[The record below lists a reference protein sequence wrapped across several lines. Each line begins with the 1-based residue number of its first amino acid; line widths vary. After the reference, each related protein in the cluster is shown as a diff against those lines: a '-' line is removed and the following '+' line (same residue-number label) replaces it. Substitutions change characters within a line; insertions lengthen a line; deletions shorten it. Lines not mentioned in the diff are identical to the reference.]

1 MSKGMGLVPDGDVM
15 RERPVAF
22 LIHGG
27 PGGDHTGFKPAF
39 TPLSSHMQLV
49 YFDHR
54 GQGRSAEGDPARYT
68 LDENVEDMEALRQHL
83 GLGPI
88 VSIGTSY
95 GGMVAMAHA
104 ARYPASV
111 SHLVLIVTAAHSGF
125 IDRAKQIVRQRGTA
139 EQQRV
144 CDMLW
149 AGELNTV
156 EHLGHYYEVMAPLYS
171 RRFDA
176 STATTARSRGR
187 QSPVPFNRAFAPDGF
202 LRNYDL
208 RPELANIR
216 APTLILAGR
225 HDWICAP
232 EFSEEIHR
240 LIPVPRCAYSS
251 GAVIRSASTNPKP
264 WSKRSPILST
274 RISCPCGH
282 AGRQKQIGPG
292 GGFVFEGAGLGQEAR
307 IDQTAAWRGAVAVLG
322 VS

>member
-1 MSKGMGLVPDGDVM
+1 MRAALRGTEIYFDIEGTGLAPDGAGM
-15 RERPVAF
+15 RERPVGF

-39 TPLSSHMQLV
+39 SPLSARMQLV

-54 GQGRSAEGDPARYT
+54 GNGRSARGDPATYT
-68 LDENVEDMEALRQHL
+68 LDENVEDMEALRRHL

-104 ARYPASV
+104 ARYPDSV

-125 IDRAKQIVRQRGTA
+125 IARAKEIVAARGTP
-139 EQQRV
+139 EQQRMFAMV
-144 CDMLW
+144 L

-156 EHLGHYYEVMAPLYS
+156 ERMERYFAAMGPMYA
-171 RRFDA
+171 RRHDDDA
-176 STATTARSRGR
+176 AGVTRGR
-187 QSPVPFNRAFAPDGF
+187 AIYSPEAITRAFGPGGF
-202 LRNYDL
+202 LTSFDL
-208 RPELANIR
+208 RPELPRIT

-240 LIPVPRCAYSS
+240 LISGSDLRIFEDSS
-251 GAVIRSASTNPKP
+251 HSIRIDEPQAM
-264 WSKRSPILST
+264 IDA
-274 RISCPCGH
+274 I
-282 AGRQKQIGPG
+282 A
-292 GGFVFEGAGLGQEAR
+292 GFVVYKR
-307 IDQTAAWRGAVAVLG
+307 R
-322 VS
+322 